1 MAYKDPMLELF
12 ASLPKML
19 MEYKQN
25 ERRMAQQESQ
35 FERELALSERRL
47 DISEEQNV
55 ITQQMDILKYQ
66 TDTAMAKADSYE
78 NKMLQYMNE
87 IDKIETELQSI
98 GVSGWQDKISSLPE
112 LYKSSAGEQMP
123 SEYEGNVVKTMEWL
137 MDDNRRMANE
147 AKKEFESARAYE
159 DALTDEFTKLQNLK
173 EQKSFVNPWL
183 AGEGTAAMT
192 IDADDMEVYFDTE
205 LSYDG
210 SDEGKADFRMALEE
224 SYKKEG
230 KTLTEEDLTDA
241 WKAHTMG
248 KYDSTNEDYE
258 QYKELF
264 MSWEPGHEEDMKM
277 IDDITLRK
285 ANHRKEIDVVISDTY
300 SSIVQDYQ
308 MFATEYEGKDA
319 TYIWDKLLSR
329 GGTNEQW
336 EALGEDQK
344 NNIVLWLQES
354 QVKQGGAKEWYDKM
368 TATAEG
374 QAAMQWLMTDPQF
387 GFRLQRMED
396 EVSAYNDPYSGQGTT
411 KQQLADDQ
419 FMGILDETLDPAEIY
434 KKFVGISGGIL
445 DPMIVTSGYN
455 AMTASA
461 KIMAEDYSND
471 LTDQQRES
479 LLNLDN
485 TLTDFVL
492 RDKGNF
498 QEREGAVI
506 NIMNRELDSIEIQ
519 LKEAYRNN
527 NQVLIDSLLIKKEE
541 AKQAKRQAQTGAM
554 RGLGQSEQV
563 LFELGTEEDTLPV
576 GSRVVSVLDAL
587 GSDPDLMQTIQSPT
601 VGLGHS
607 REMDHP
613 SAGYEYGRDNP
624 HDITDYK
631 SSSQINLEGDSNP
644 YIEAFDA
651 KAEEIWDDINVEMQ
665 ASTQENP
672 YGLDPFGPDFIHY
685 YDQHPLGRL
694 ERAVDMGVISVEE
707 YDGYKAQMESAGNA
721 ALTDRLDT
729 ILSNPSEHKDDY
741 RELIEIIGKSQKH
754 EKLIE
759 ALDKI

>member
-1 MAYKDPMLELF
+1 M
-12 ASLPKML
+12 
-19 MEYKQN
+19 
-25 ERRMAQQESQ
+25 
-35 FERELALSERRL
+35 
-47 DISEEQNV
+47 
-55 ITQQMDILKYQ
+55 
-66 TDTAMAKADSYE
+66 
-78 NKMLQYMNE
+78 
-87 IDKIETELQSI
+87 
-98 GVSGWQDKISSLPE
+98 
-112 LYKSSAGEQMP
+112 
-123 SEYEGNVVKTMEWL
+123 
-137 MDDNRRMANE
+137 
-147 AKKEFESARAYE
+147 
-159 DALTDEFTKLQNLK
+159 
-173 EQKSFVNPWL
+173 
-183 AGEGTAAMT
+183 
-192 IDADDMEVYFDTE
+192 
-205 LSYDG
+205 
-210 SDEGKADFRMALEE
+210 
-224 SYKKEG
+224 
-230 KTLTEEDLTDA
+230 
-241 WKAHTMG
+241 
-248 KYDSTNEDYE
+248 
-258 QYKELF
+258 
-264 MSWEPGHEEDMKM
+264 
-277 IDDITLRK
+277 
-285 ANHRKEIDVVISDTY
+285 
-300 SSIVQDYQ
+300 
-308 MFATEYEGKDA
+308 
-319 TYIWDKLLSR
+319 
-329 GGTNEQW
+329 
-336 EALGEDQK
+336 
-344 NNIVLWLQES
+344 
-354 QVKQGGAKEWYDKM
+354 
-368 TATAEG
+368 
-374 QAAMQWLMTDPQF
+374 
-387 GFRLQRMED
+387 
-396 EVSAYNDPYSGQGTT
+396 
-411 KQQLADDQ
+411 
-419 FMGILDETLDPAEIY
+419 
-434 KKFVGISGGIL
+434 
-445 DPMIVTSGYN
+445 
-455 AMTASA
+455 
-461 KIMAEDYSND
+461 
-471 LTDQQRES
+471 
-479 LLNLDN
+479 LNLDN

-527 NQVLIDSLLIKKEE
+527 NQVLIDSLLVKKEE

-554 RGLGQSEQV
+554 RGFGQSEQV

-741 RELIEIIGKSQKH
+741 RELIEIIGKSQKN